1 MTCEGHLGGDTMNSE
16 RECYGKMFPSVI
28 DLVYNTSITG
38 KVFGYEVYYSG
49 QVAQKR
55 SITVNQDAW
64 RECLK
69 CRYMDDCYRMSVG
82 RMLMEFAARSAPDT
96 QYG

>member
-1 MTCEGHLGGDTMNSE
+1 MNSE
-16 RECYGKMFPSVI
+16 PECYGRLFPSVVEMVHNRP
-28 DLVYNTSITG
+28 LAG
-38 KVFGYEVYYSG
+38 KVFGYEVDYSG

-55 SITVNQDAW
+55 DITVNQDAW

-69 CRYMDDCYRMSVG
+69 CHHMDDCYRMSVG